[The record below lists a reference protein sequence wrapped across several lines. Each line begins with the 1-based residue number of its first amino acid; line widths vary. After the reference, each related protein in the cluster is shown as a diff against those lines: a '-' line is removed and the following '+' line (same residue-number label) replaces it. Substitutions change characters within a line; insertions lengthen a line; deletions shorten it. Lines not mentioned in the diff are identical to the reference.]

1 MLGISDEAL
10 SYKIM
15 DIIDEYDGALEH
27 EGYLAANK
35 NVCEDI
41 KKLLEEAVLH
51 ELEQQRH
58 LIQDDSHDKWCER
71 CQHPSSY
78 SCVTTN
84 YKIDRRIKEL
94 RLDNDQCELCGAK
107 PMTTNCNNGRCDD

>member
-1 MLGISDEAL
+1 MMVHNIDNWYVGHKHNLLIGTSDASL
-10 SYKIM
+10 DSRRA
-15 DIIDEYDGALEH
+15 D
-27 EGYLAANK
+27 K
-35 NVCEDI
+35 NDLIELVI
-41 KKLLEEAVLH
+41 H

-94 RLDNDQCELCGAK
+94 RSDNDQCELCRAR